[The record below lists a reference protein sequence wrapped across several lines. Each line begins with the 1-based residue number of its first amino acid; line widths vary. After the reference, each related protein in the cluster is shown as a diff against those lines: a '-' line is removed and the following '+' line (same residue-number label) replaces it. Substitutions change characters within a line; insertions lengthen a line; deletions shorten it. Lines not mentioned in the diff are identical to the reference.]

1 MLQQTEG
8 RVPAAAVL
16 GCTHYPLV
24 AHLFRAALPASVLLL
39 DQPEVVADSLADY
52 LARHRHFAADVGEAD
67 RRRFL
72 TSGDPLRVS
81 AYASRFFGARSAS
94 RAPNRRPS
102 RAASEGRSRRRR
114 PAPRSEEHTSELQS
128 LMRTPAAVFCLKKKK
143 PR

>member
-72 TSGDPLRVS
+72 TS
-81 AYASRFFGARSAS
+81 
-94 RAPNRRPS
+94 
-102 RAASEGRSRRRR
+102 
-114 PAPRSEEHTSELQS
+114 RSEEHTSELQS
-128 LMRTPAAVFCLKKKK
+128 LMRISYAVFGLKQKTTEIHLI
-143 PR
+143 R

>member
-72 TSGDPLRVS
+72 TSGDP
-81 AYASRFFGARSAS
+81 
-94 RAPNRRPS
+94 
-102 RAASEGRSRRRR
+102 
-114 PAPRSEEHTSELQS
+114 RSEEHTSELQS
-128 LMRTPAAVFCLKKKK
+128 LMRISYAVFCLKKKK
-143 PR
+143 NTRKRA